1 MVLRE
6 LKLRHRLEDFFHV
19 SLHEFHDDENGNHVV
34 LALWLDDVEDLGG
47 EGVVLHLS
55 ELSEDLDLTN
65 NFL

>member
-1 MVLRE
+1 VVLRE

-47 EGVVLHLS
+47 E
-55 ELSEDLDLTN
+55 
-65 NFL
+65 